1 LFLECNKPEEANATA
16 ANGVVVVAEEAAVE
30 DGLAEPVTVDV
41 DVGELES
48 IVGISFGRDL
58 RTKILNLILILNVS
72 F

>member
-1 LFLECNKPEEANATA
+1 
-16 ANGVVVVAEEAAVE
+16 VVAEEAAVE